1 MRFRWVDYTQKHD
14 NIVLVCFGSGMGAA
28 ARVVLACVESGS
40 DTRTHFLLSDSLGWI
55 PYGHDDVIVSPPM
68 GLDAA
73 ERVV

>member
-1 MRFRWVDYTQKHD
+1 MRFRWVDHTQKHD
-14 NIVLVCFGSGMGAA
+14 NIVLVCFGSGMSAA

-40 DTRTHFLLSDSLGWI
+40 DTRTHFLSDSLGWI
-55 PYGHDDVIVSPPM
+55 LYGHDDAIFSPAM